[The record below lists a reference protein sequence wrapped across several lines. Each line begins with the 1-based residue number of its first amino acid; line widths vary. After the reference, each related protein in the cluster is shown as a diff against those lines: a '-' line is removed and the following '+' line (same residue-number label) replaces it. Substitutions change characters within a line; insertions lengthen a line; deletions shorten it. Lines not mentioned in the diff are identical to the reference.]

1 MCCGKSRA
9 QFQARIPGYPP
20 PRAANQTAGPP
31 PPFVR
36 YPGLIFE
43 YTGLTGLTVAGP
55 VTGRVYRFDRPGAR
69 VEVDPRDRASIAAIP
84 ILRQVR

>member
-9 QFQARIPGYPP
+9 QFQARIPSSPP
-20 PRAANQTAGPP
+20 PRVATQTVGPP
-31 PPFVR
+31 PQFVR
-36 YPGLIFE
+36 YPGMTFE

-69 VEVDPRDRASIAAIP
+69 VEVDPRDRPSIAAIP
-84 ILRQVR
+84 ILRLVP